1 MFGFRLPGTAALALL
16 LAACSDANAPKIY
29 VASWLS
35 HTIKTYNAAGV
46 QTTPTITLPHELEAM
61 AVDAAGKVYVVE
73 SDDTTKTDT
82 ITTYNA
88 AGAPA
93 TPTITGLRCASA
105 LAVDASGKIYVANG
119 CDGTVTAYTPAGEK
133 TAPTITGLG
142 TPQGIAVDAAG
153 KIYVFNFDNNTVTTY
168 TAAGVKTSPT
178 ITWLSGLLAVDA
190 SGKIY
195 AEGSDGSFE
204 AYKADGTRTPTI
216 ALPKDSVI
224 DLAIDGAGKI
234 YILRSAT
241 TGNQSILTTYN
252 ADGTPSTPTIPGLP
266 GSITVK
272 FDRSTSGTSLPIL
285 AVR

>member
-46 QTTPTITLPHELEAM
+46 QT
-61 AVDAAGKVYVVE
+61 
-73 SDDTTKTDT
+73 
-82 ITTYNA
+82 
-88 AGAPA
+88 

-190 SGKIY
+190 SG
-195 AEGSDGSFE
+195 
-204 AYKADGTRTPTI
+204 
-216 ALPKDSVI
+216 
-224 DLAIDGAGKI
+224 
-234 YILRSAT
+234 
-241 TGNQSILTTYN
+241 
-252 ADGTPSTPTIPGLP
+252 
-266 GSITVK
+266 
-272 FDRSTSGTSLPIL
+272 
-285 AVR
+285 